1 MVEKKVWTEPLAQ
14 RQGWVERDGAVVPV
28 NRQCELLGIAR
39 STVYYQPVV
48 PDTLDEV
55 LKRRLDELYTAH
67 PFYGRRRMTAVLQRE
82 GYAVNP
88 KRVRR
93 LLGELGLQTIYP
105 KANLS
110 EPHPAHRVYPYLLR
124 DVSIVHPN
132 QVWSSDITYVRLA
145 HGFAYLVAI
154 IDWYSRKVLAFRLSN
169 TLDGAFCQECLEAAL
184 ALGQPEIFNT
194 DQGSQFTS
202 LAFTGRLEA
211 AGIRISMDGRGRALD
226 NVFVERLWRSVKYED
241 IYPNGYATLR
251 EALQGLT
258 RYFLFYNDERPHQ
271 ALKYRT
277 PAEVH
282 ADVIHRNPVIRVP

>member
-1 MVEKKVWTEPLAQ
+1 
-14 RQGWVERDGAVVPV
+14 
-28 NRQCELLGIAR
+28 LGLAR
-39 STVYYQPVV
+39 SSVYYRPVA
-48 PDTLDEV
+48 PSALDEV

-67 PFYGRRRMTAVLQRE
+67 PFYGSRRMTAVLQRE
-82 GYAVNP
+82 GYTVNR
-88 KRVRR
+88 KRVYR
-93 LLGELGLQTIYP
+93 LLQELGLQAIYP

-110 EPHPAHRVYPYLLR
+110 EPHPGHRVYPYLLR
-124 DVSIVHPN
+124 EVPIVCPN

-145 HGFAYLVAI
+145 HGFAYLVAV
-154 IDWYSRKVLAFRLSN
+154 IDWYSRQVLAFRLSN

-202 LAFTGRLEA
+202 VAFTGRLEA
-211 AGIRISMDGRGRALD
+211 AGIRISMDGRGRAFD

-241 IYPNGYATLR
+241 IYPNGYATLTDAR
-251 EALQGLT
+251 QGLT
-258 RYFLFYNDERPHQ
+258 RYFAFYNDERPHQ

-282 ADVIHRNPVIRVP
+282 AEGVNLNPEVRVH